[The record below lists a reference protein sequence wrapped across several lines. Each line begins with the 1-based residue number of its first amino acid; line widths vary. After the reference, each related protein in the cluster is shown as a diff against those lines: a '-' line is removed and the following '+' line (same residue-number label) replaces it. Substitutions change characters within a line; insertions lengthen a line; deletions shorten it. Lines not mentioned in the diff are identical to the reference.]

1 MAIRIKIIFLAI
13 LYNNLNSQEVF
24 FPVDSNSQHVFFKGH
39 NGNPSI
45 FTLKGVY
52 TYSDKWKFQPI
63 VLDSSKINPQ
73 ILKSKQKLNNET
85 LISFTRN
92 ENIFFV
98 LNGGGYVFKLS
109 GNKLSRLDNSVLQK
123 NQLNSAVFLHN
134 NQLHMHGG
142 YGFWSFKNYTT
153 FLDNDTGQWELIYP
167 KSKFLPNARWKMISN
182 LIGNK
187 FFVLGGRGNVTEN
200 YKKDALLN
208 SHYFFDLEKKE
219 YVNLGKINPKLP
231 LKNSIQSSLI
241 IENKKAY
248 IEPDRVIF
256 FDFKNDTV
264 QIYKNK
270 NLFEDID
277 INKPVVSFND
287 TIYYVKNKK
296 DKIVLA
302 KQSLESIYKG
312 ELIEL
317 QISIPNKSGFS
328 NIIGMIL
335 VIMFCWVAYKLFVFK
350 DFLKGLVLY
359 DETRIYYEN
368 KSTLMNPRQILVIKE
383 LERKGQLSSKSL
395 NEIISNKK
403 FVKSHFTA
411 LRKEFVKEINL
422 IYKNVTSIQSDLVEE
437 VMDPNDKRYKV
448 YKITQQVSEKKSFF
462 SFLFRL

>member
-1 MAIRIKIIFLAI
+1 MVKHIKIIFLVI
-13 LYNNLNSQEVF
+13 LSHNLNSQEVF

-52 TYSDKWKFQPI
+52 TYSGKWKFHPI
-63 VLDSSKINPQ
+63 ALDSSKINTQ
-73 ILKSKQKLNNET
+73 TLMSIQKFNNQT
-85 LISFTRN
+85 LISFTKN
-92 ENIFFV
+92 KNTFFV

-109 GNKLSRLDNSVLQK
+109 DNKLSRKDNSVLQK
-123 NQLNSAVFLHN
+123 NQLNSAVFLHK
-134 NQLHMHGG
+134 NQIHMHGG

-182 LIGNK
+182 LIGSK
-187 FFVLGGRGNVTEN
+187 LFVLGGRGNLTEN
-200 YKKDALLN
+200 HKKDALLN
-208 SHYFFDLEKKE
+208 SHYFFDLDKKE
-219 YVNLGKINPKLP
+219 YVDLGQINPNLP
-231 LKNSIQSSLI
+231 LKNNIQSSLI
-241 IENKKAY
+241 IKNKKVFF
-248 IEPDRVIF
+248 EPHRVVF

-270 NLFEDID
+270 NLFKDID
-277 INKPVVSFND
+277 INKPVVEFND
-287 TIYYVKNKK
+287 TIYYIKNKK

-302 KQSLESIYKG
+302 KQSLESVFKG
-312 ELIEL
+312 ELTEL
-317 QISIPNKSGFS
+317 QISIPTKSGFS

-335 VIMFCWVAYKLFVFK
+335 IIIFCWVAYKLFVFK

-368 KSTLMNPRQILVIKE
+368 KSTLMSPRQILVIKE
-383 LERKGQLSSKSL
+383 LERKGQLSSRSL
-395 NEIISNKK
+395 NEIISKKK

-411 LRKEFVKEINL
+411 LRTEFVKEINL
-422 IYKNVTSIQSDLVEE
+422 IYKNVTSTQSDLVEE